1 MESDAVRKLCLLAV
15 LALALVAGL
24 VGCTEPTPVTISGT
38 TIAYAIR
45 DNSNRSSYLL
55 FETDSTIQE
64 VKLGSEIPSSV
75 TYIEP
80 FVFVP
85 THLKAKGNFVSS
97 YWVYYFEIHS
107 NRVGKFR
114 VAAFPRQVLEYEDL
128 FVVLSGSDGVQ
139 VQFYDGN
146 FRLVR
151 DISLGQDVSYL
162 QMGSLILEDSLFL
175 GVGGQLMQ
183 VDLTGKLAPQTVALP
198 GQWGWV
204 SLEEW
209 RGRLVASDRKTLWL
223 INPTTMAIEHAFD
236 FPFERKGEG
245 LSVVLEDSMLVL
257 DTETTDAVLVN
268 FSSMDLRRVRLDRLP
283 THVSLIGEEI
293 YVSHHDGMTVLDKE
307 GNIISTRSI
316 NGRFLSNFVKP

>member
-1 MESDAVRKLCLLAV
+1 MRRLWLLAV
-15 LALALVAGL
+15 LTLVAGI
-24 VGCTEPTPVTISGT
+24 VGCTETTPVTISGT

-45 DNSNRSSYLL
+45 DDSRRSSYLL

-64 VKLGSEIPSSV
+64 VKLGSDIPSSV

-85 THLKAKGNFVSS
+85 MHLKAKGNFASS
-97 YWVYYFEIHS
+97 NWVYYADTHR

-114 VAAFPRQVLEYEDL
+114 VAEFPRQVLEYEDL
-128 FVVLSGSDGVQ
+128 FVVLSGSDGVH
-139 VQFYDGN
+139 VQFYDRN

-151 DISLGQDVSYL
+151 EISLGQDVGYL
-162 QMGSLILEDSLFL
+162 QMGSLILGDSLFL

-183 VDLTGKLAPQTVALP
+183 VDLTGKLAPQNVALP

-204 SLEEW
+204 SLAEW
-209 RGRLVASDRKTLWL
+209 RGKLVASDRKTLWL

-316 NGRFLSNFVKP
+316 NGRFLSNFVKPF